1 LPLEQKS
8 ALAGRQDEMNGQT
21 IPSAPSPWIAR
32 FAPLIPA
39 GGDVLDM
46 ACGGGRHARLL
57 AGLGYQVE
65 AVDRDGDALAGL
77 AGIAGINVR
86 QADLEGG
93 PWPYYGRG
101 FDGIVVSRYLYRPLM
116 PNLFGSLK
124 EGGILIYETFMVGQE
139 LLGKPTN
146 PAYLLR
152 SGELLELM
160 HKRFTVIAFEQGE
173 TVGKMSGE
181 KPVVIQRICVRRG
194 RAISLP

>member
-1 LPLEQKS
+1 MPTENTYPT
-8 ALAGRQDEMNGQT
+8 ET
-21 IPSAPSPWIAR
+21 SPWIAR

-39 GGDVLDM
+39 GGDVLDL

-65 AVDRDGDALAGL
+65 AVDRDGEALASL
-77 AGIAGINVR
+77 AGAPGIHTH

-116 PNLFGSLK
+116 PNLFGSLV
-124 EGGILIYETFMVGQE
+124 EGGILIYETFMAGQE
-139 LLGKPTN
+139 LIGRPSN
-146 PAYLLR
+146 PAHLLR
-152 SGELLELM
+152 VGELLELM

-173 TVGKMSGE
+173 IDGD
-181 KPVVIQRICVRRG
+181 KPAVIQRICVRRG
-194 RAISLP
+194 RPIRLP